1 MEQRK
6 QCCRVAVQLSLASVP
21 IERQQ
26 IILQNT
32 IPKKNIGI
40 ALQKQKEYKMNITDV
55 KVFLRE
61 SNQLKAFV
69 NIVIDDAFIIRNIKV
84 IEGEN
89 GLFVAMPSR
98 RVSSG
103 EYRDIAHP
111 INTET
116 RNMVERIIIEKYKEV
131 LQGALSAAEHTEEE
145 KPEEKPEEKSE
156 EKPEE
161 KPEEK
166 LEEKPEE

>member
-1 MEQRK
+1 
-6 QCCRVAVQLSLASVP
+6 
-21 IERQQ
+21 
-26 IILQNT
+26 
-32 IPKKNIGI
+32 
-40 ALQKQKEYKMNITDV
+40 MNITDV

-69 NIVIDDAFIIRNIKV
+69 NIVIDNAFIVRNIKV

-116 RNMVERIIIEKYKEV
+116 RNMLEKIIIEKYKET
-131 LQGALSAAEHTEEE
+131 LKEALTQAESVEEE
-145 KPEEKPEEKSE
+145 
-156 EKPEE
+156 
-161 KPEEK
+161 
-166 LEEKPEE
+166 

>member
-1 MEQRK
+1 
-6 QCCRVAVQLSLASVP
+6 
-21 IERQQ
+21 
-26 IILQNT
+26 
-32 IPKKNIGI
+32 
-40 ALQKQKEYKMNITDV
+40 MNITDV

-69 NIVIDDAFIIRNIKV
+69 NIVIDDAFIVRNIKV

-116 RNMVERIIIEKYKEV
+116 RNYLEKIILEKYKET
-131 LQGALSAAEHTEEE
+131 LKEALTQAESAKAEEE
-145 KPEEKPEEKSE
+145 
-156 EKPEE
+156 
-161 KPEEK
+161 
-166 LEEKPEE
+166 

>member
-1 MEQRK
+1 
-6 QCCRVAVQLSLASVP
+6 
-21 IERQQ
+21 
-26 IILQNT
+26 
-32 IPKKNIGI
+32 
-40 ALQKQKEYKMNITDV
+40 MNITDV

-131 LQGALSAAEHTEEE
+131 LQDALSAAEHTEEE
-145 KPEEKPEEKSE
+145 KPEKKPEEKLEEKLE

-166 LEEKPEE
+166 LEDKPEEELEEKPAE

>member
-1 MEQRK
+1 
-6 QCCRVAVQLSLASVP
+6 
-21 IERQQ
+21 
-26 IILQNT
+26 
-32 IPKKNIGI
+32 
-40 ALQKQKEYKMNITDV
+40 MNITDV
-55 KVFLRE
+55 KVFIRE

-84 IEGEN
+84 IEGEK

-116 RNMVERIIIEKYKEV
+116 RQELEERIIKAYKEE
-131 LQGALSAAEHTEEE
+131 LEKALTAVETSDYTNE
-145 KPEEKPEEKSE
+145 
-156 EKPEE
+156 
-161 KPEEK
+161 
-166 LEEKPEE
+166 

>member
-1 MEQRK
+1 
-6 QCCRVAVQLSLASVP
+6 
-21 IERQQ
+21 
-26 IILQNT
+26 
-32 IPKKNIGI
+32 
-40 ALQKQKEYKMNITDV
+40 MNITDV
-55 KVFLRE
+55 KVFIRE

-98 RVSSG
+98 RVSTG

-116 RNMVERIIIEKYKEV
+116 RNMVEKTIIEKYKEV
-131 LQGALSAAEHTEEE
+131 LQEALSAAENKEE
-145 KPEEKPEEKSE
+145 KAIEE
-156 EKPEE
+156 
-161 KPEEK
+161 
-166 LEEKPEE
+166 

>member
-1 MEQRK
+1 
-6 QCCRVAVQLSLASVP
+6 
-21 IERQQ
+21 
-26 IILQNT
+26 
-32 IPKKNIGI
+32 
-40 ALQKQKEYKMNITDV
+40 MNITDV

-84 IEGEN
+84 IEGDN

-116 RNMVERIIIEKYKEV
+116 RNMIEGVIIEKYKEV
-131 LQGALSAAEHTEEE
+131 LQEALLSATEGSDKKVE
-145 KPEEKPEEKSE
+145 KPVEEPKEKPAEEPAE
-156 EKPEE
+156 EPVEE
-161 KPEEK
+161 PVAE
-166 LEEKPEE
+166 

>member
-1 MEQRK
+1 
-6 QCCRVAVQLSLASVP
+6 
-21 IERQQ
+21 
-26 IILQNT
+26 
-32 IPKKNIGI
+32 
-40 ALQKQKEYKMNITDV
+40 MNITDV

-69 NIVIDDAFIIRNIKV
+69 NIVIDDAFIVRNIKV
-84 IEGEN
+84 IEGDN

-116 RNMVERIIIEKYKEV
+116 RNMIEGVIIEKYKEV
-131 LQGALSAAEHTEEE
+131 LQEALLSANEGSE
-145 KPEEKPEEKSE
+145 KKVKKPVEKLVKEPEEKPAEEPAE
-156 EKPEE
+156 E
-161 KPEEK
+161 
-166 LEEKPEE
+166 

>member
-1 MEQRK
+1 MHHK
-6 QCCRVAVQLSLASVP
+6 
-21 IERQQ
+21 
-26 IILQNT
+26 NH
-32 IPKKNIGI
+32 KKEI
-40 ALQKQKEYKMNITDV
+40 KMNITDV
-55 KVFLRE
+55 KVFIRE

-98 RVSSG
+98 RVSTG

-116 RNMVERIIIEKYKEV
+116 RNMIEKIIIEKYKEV
-131 LQGALSAAEHTEEE
+131 LQEALSAAESKEEVN
-145 KPEEKPEEKSE
+145 PEFEE
-156 EKPEE
+156 
-161 KPEEK
+161 
-166 LEEKPEE
+166 

>member
-1 MEQRK
+1 
-6 QCCRVAVQLSLASVP
+6 
-21 IERQQ
+21 
-26 IILQNT
+26 
-32 IPKKNIGI
+32 
-40 ALQKQKEYKMNITDV
+40 MNITDV

-69 NIVIDDAFIIRNIKV
+69 NIVIDNAFIVRNIKV

-116 RNMVERIIIEKYKEV
+116 RTLLEKIIIEKYKET
-131 LQGALSAAEHTEEE
+131 LKEALTQAESTE
-145 KPEEKPEEKSE
+145 STV
-156 EKPEE
+156 
-161 KPEEK
+161 
-166 LEEKPEE
+166 

>member
-1 MEQRK
+1 
-6 QCCRVAVQLSLASVP
+6 
-21 IERQQ
+21 
-26 IILQNT
+26 
-32 IPKKNIGI
+32 
-40 ALQKQKEYKMNITDV
+40 MNITDV
-55 KVFLRE
+55 KVFIRE

-84 IEGEN
+84 IEGDK

-116 RNMVERIIIEKYKEV
+116 RQMLEERILLAYKEE
-131 LQGALSAAEHTEEE
+131 LQKALSAVETSDYTEE
-145 KPEEKPEEKSE
+145 
-156 EKPEE
+156 
-161 KPEEK
+161 
-166 LEEKPEE
+166 

>member
-1 MEQRK
+1 
-6 QCCRVAVQLSLASVP
+6 
-21 IERQQ
+21 
-26 IILQNT
+26 
-32 IPKKNIGI
+32 
-40 ALQKQKEYKMNITDV
+40 MNITDV

-69 NIVIDDAFIIRNIKV
+69 NIVIDDAFIVRNIKV
-84 IEGEN
+84 IEGDN

-116 RNMVERIIIEKYKEV
+116 RNMIEGVIIEKYKGV
-131 LQGALSAAEHTEEE
+131 LQEALLSANEGSEKKVEKSVEKQEE
-145 KPEEKPEEKSE
+145 KPVEKPAEEPAE
-156 EKPEE
+156 EPAAE
-161 KPEEK
+161 
-166 LEEKPEE
+166 

>member
-1 MEQRK
+1 
-6 QCCRVAVQLSLASVP
+6 
-21 IERQQ
+21 
-26 IILQNT
+26 
-32 IPKKNIGI
+32 
-40 ALQKQKEYKMNITDV
+40 MNITDV

-69 NIVIDDAFIIRNIKV
+69 NIVIDDAFIVRNIKV
-84 IEGEN
+84 IEGDN

-116 RNMVERIIIEKYKEV
+116 RNMIENIIIEKYKEI
-131 LQGALSAAEHTEEE
+131 LQEALSTATDKSAEKKIEKSAEEQTEE
-145 KPEEKPEEKSE
+145 PAEEPSE
-156 EKPEE
+156 V
-161 KPEEK
+161 
-166 LEEKPEE
+166 

>member
-1 MEQRK
+1 
-6 QCCRVAVQLSLASVP
+6 
-21 IERQQ
+21 
-26 IILQNT
+26 
-32 IPKKNIGI
+32 
-40 ALQKQKEYKMNITDV
+40 MNITDV

-131 LQGALSAAEHTEEE
+131 LQGALSAAEHIEEE
-145 KPEEKPEEKSE
+145 KPEEKTEEKIE
-156 EKPEE
+156 EKPAE
-161 KPEEK
+161 
-166 LEEKPEE
+166 

>member
-1 MEQRK
+1 
-6 QCCRVAVQLSLASVP
+6 
-21 IERQQ
+21 
-26 IILQNT
+26 
-32 IPKKNIGI
+32 
-40 ALQKQKEYKMNITDV
+40 MNITDV

-69 NIVIDDAFIIRNIKV
+69 NMVIDDAFIIRNIKV
-84 IEGEN
+84 IEGDN

-116 RNMVERIIIEKYKEV
+116 RTLIENVIIEKYKEV
-131 LQGALSAAEHTEEE
+131 LKEALTSANESSEKSKEKSKEISTEKPAEKPAEEPAEEVKEVPAAE
-145 KPEEKPEEKSE
+145 
-156 EKPEE
+156 
-161 KPEEK
+161 
-166 LEEKPEE
+166 

>member
-1 MEQRK
+1 
-6 QCCRVAVQLSLASVP
+6 
-21 IERQQ
+21 
-26 IILQNT
+26 
-32 IPKKNIGI
+32 
-40 ALQKQKEYKMNITDV
+40 MNVTDV

-69 NIVIDDAFIIRNIKV
+69 NIVIDNAFIVRNIKV

-116 RNMVERIIIEKYKEV
+116 RNLLEKIIIEKYKET
-131 LQGALSAAEHTEEE
+131 LKEALTQAESTVEE
-145 KPEEKPEEKSE
+145 
-156 EKPEE
+156 
-161 KPEEK
+161 
-166 LEEKPEE
+166 

>member
-1 MEQRK
+1 
-6 QCCRVAVQLSLASVP
+6 
-21 IERQQ
+21 
-26 IILQNT
+26 
-32 IPKKNIGI
+32 
-40 ALQKQKEYKMNITDV
+40 MNITDV

-69 NIVIDDAFIIRNIKV
+69 NIVIDDAFIVRNIKV
-84 IEGEN
+84 IEGDN

-116 RNMVERIIIEKYKEV
+116 RNQIESVIIEKYKEV
-131 LQGALSAAEHTEEE
+131 LQGALSSANEGSEKKVEKPVEEPEEKQAEEVEE
-145 KPEEKPEEKSE
+145 KPAEEPITE
-156 EKPEE
+156 
-161 KPEEK
+161 
-166 LEEKPEE
+166 

>member
-1 MEQRK
+1 
-6 QCCRVAVQLSLASVP
+6 
-21 IERQQ
+21 
-26 IILQNT
+26 
-32 IPKKNIGI
+32 
-40 ALQKQKEYKMNITDV
+40 MNITDV
-55 KVFLRE
+55 KVFIRE

-98 RVSSG
+98 RVSTG

-116 RNMVERIIIEKYKEV
+116 RKEIEEIIIRKYKEV
-131 LQGALSAAEHTEEE
+131 LKEALDHAEE
-145 KPEEKPEEKSE
+145 KTE
-156 EKPEE
+156 
-161 KPEEK
+161 
-166 LEEKPEE
+166 